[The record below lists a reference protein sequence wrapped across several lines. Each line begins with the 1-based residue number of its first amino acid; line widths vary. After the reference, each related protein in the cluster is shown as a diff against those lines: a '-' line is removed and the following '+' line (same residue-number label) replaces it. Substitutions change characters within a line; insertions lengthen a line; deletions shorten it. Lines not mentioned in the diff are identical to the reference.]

1 MVRPEEVY
9 CIHLLMSSKFLQLSH
24 GFHKIVVTFLVSVSG
39 SQGSGLVLE
48 GRHNADKG
56 WIQELRSRG
65 NALVV

>member
-1 MVRPEEVY
+1 
-9 CIHLLMSSKFLQLSH
+9 MSSKCLQSSP
-24 GFHKIVVTFLVSVSG
+24 GFQNIVVTFLVSVSSS

>member
-1 MVRPEEVY
+1 
-9 CIHLLMSSKFLQLSH
+9 MSSKFLQLSH